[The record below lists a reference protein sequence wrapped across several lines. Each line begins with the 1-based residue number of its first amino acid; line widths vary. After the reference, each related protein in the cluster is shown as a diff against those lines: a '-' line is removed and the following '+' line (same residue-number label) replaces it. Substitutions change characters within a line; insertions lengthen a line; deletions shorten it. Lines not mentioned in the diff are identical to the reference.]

1 MKKTN
6 KPNPLKFFNDNKA
19 MAYKKAGGEMGAFKK
34 SLPKAQI
41 GIAGIP
47 KPGSIPK
54 TGSMIGP
61 QTEMEAVMSNIKNY
75 QPPIPFANKES
86 GIKGYVKIKEGSYA
100 KGNPGNDTNFTRA
113 KSKPMT
119 PQVNYREE
127 IQKKY
132 GTGPDGTL
140 TPDDIMKLKARGILK
155 KGGPVKRKK

>member
-54 TGSMIGP
+54 TSSMIGP

-86 GIKGYVKIKEGSYA
+86 GIKGYEKIKGNTTYG
-100 KGNPGNDTNFTRA
+100 KGNSGYDTNT
-113 KSKPMT
+113 KPLSR
-119 PQVNYREE
+119 PNNPVNYREE

>member
-6 KPNPLKFFNDNKA
+6 KPNPLKTFNDNKA
-19 MAYKKAGGEMGAFKK
+19 MAYKKAGGAMKVFKK

-61 QTEMEAVMSNIKNY
+61 QTETEAIMSNIKNY
-75 QPPIPFANKES
+75 QPPIPFANKENW
-86 GIKGYVKIKEGSYA
+86 VKKENSYG
-100 KGNPGNDTNFTRA
+100 KGNSGYDTNA
-113 KSKPMT
+113 KPLSRPNN
-119 PQVNYREE
+119 PVNYREE
-127 IQKKY
+127 VRKKY

-140 TPDDIMKLKARGILK
+140 TPEDMMKLKAQGILK